1 MTPRDDRAGEGEGEG
16 GMSSSIPL
24 PAVFCVGYR
33 FSRFYLFAFAA
44 LRLPARRVS
53 DISLSLSLSLWRRA
67 RETAR
72 LARRVC
78 GVSRGT
84 SICRVISRDQR
95 EHPLERRDAARPRE

>member
-53 DISLSLSLSLWRRA
+53 DISLSLSLSLSGGGRGRQLVWPA
-67 RETAR
+67 VFAACHEER
-72 LARRVC
+72 LFAV
-78 GVSRGT
+78 
-84 SICRVISRDQR
+84 
-95 EHPLERRDAARPRE
+95 